1 MRLIIDGVEIS
12 TSRERIADQEGLK
25 IKIRQQGKLL
35 KILHVPLE
43 NETPT

>member
-1 MRLIIDGVEIS
+1 MKLIIEGIEIS

-25 IKIRQQGKLL
+25 IKIRQKGKIL
-35 KILHVPLE
+35 KILHIPLE